1 MSASDFGT
9 QCEFALARGVIHTGV
24 GDDVAGAPLA
34 ERHVQCVEDELGA
47 EVDTHA
53 HRPSTERPIDPQKE
67 PRSPGRGGPESRH
80 ARNSSHRL
88 ARQIEQAVA
97 APLLTCRC
105 NVREGA

>member
-9 QCEFALARGVIHTGV
+9 QCEFALARGGHPHRS

-67 PRSPGRGGPESRH
+67 PRSPSRGGPATRLEKASR
-80 ARNSSHRL
+80 
-88 ARQIEQAVA
+88 
-97 APLLTCRC
+97 TT
-105 NVREGA
+105 VRKRKPAQMGT